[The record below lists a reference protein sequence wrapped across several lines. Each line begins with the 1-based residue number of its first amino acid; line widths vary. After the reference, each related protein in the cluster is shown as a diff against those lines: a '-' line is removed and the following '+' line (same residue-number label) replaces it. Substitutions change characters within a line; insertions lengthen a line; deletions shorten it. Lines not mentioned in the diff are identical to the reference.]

1 MKKKFYKSWS
11 GETDSVIASDF
22 QRKIISEARNK
33 DVRNY
38 LLATT
43 EFVQKIESDIDL
55 YIIRDRLNQA
65 SFQRKLDPI
74 AKNIIR
80 NQNPLELVF
89 KNVKHFDGR
98 NPEIGSLIREIME
111 VVKRRRNNSEKQP
124 CFGN

>member
-22 QRKIISEARNK
+22 QRKIISEARNE

-89 KNVKHFDGR
+89 KNIKHFDG
-98 NPEIGSLIREIME
+98 
-111 VVKRRRNNSEKQP
+111 
-124 CFGN
+124 

>member
-22 QRKIISEARNK
+22 QRKIISEVRNE

-89 KNVKHFDGR
+89 KNIKHFDG
-98 NPEIGSLIREIME
+98 
-111 VVKRRRNNSEKQP
+111 
-124 CFGN
+124 